1 MTCNCINHQSVFKSD
16 SIAELKEYGK
26 QNNLIKE
33 SCIEHKLILVGYAVL
48 IKRHVL
54 ELIAYLDERF
64 FPGNK
69 EDDDLSLRILQSNY
83 QNVIVHNYYII
94 HLGGESFDKID
105 RRKILIENTRKFNF
119 KYHLDVD
126 SDSFFKL
133 YFDSKSLF
141 YEGCLD
147 SSIQRTVLDVNCEM
161 GARMAHL
168 AYLHSNI
175 DFYGLDQSIQCATI
189 SRHLEGV
196 HIEHY
201 FDIER
206 SMKFDL
212 IALDCSKIK
221 KNDLYYMNWYPI
233 MKGQTQSLFSI
244 NEVYC
249 NDIDE
254 MMKKLDLKVESW
266 IFYFGNIDNDLK
278 PKIEDIQNIV
288 GDNSKFLIESTAYV
302 LHK

>member
-26 QNNLIKE
+26 QNNVIKE

-83 QNVIVHNYYII
+83 QNVIVHNSYII

-105 RRKILIENTRKFNF
+105 HRKILIENTRKFNF

-147 SSIQRTVLDVNCEM
+147 
-161 GARMAHL
+161 
-168 AYLHSNI
+168 
-175 DFYGLDQSIQCATI
+175 
-189 SRHLEGV
+189 
-196 HIEHY
+196 
-201 FDIER
+201 
-206 SMKFDL
+206 
-212 IALDCSKIK
+212 
-221 KNDLYYMNWYPI
+221 
-233 MKGQTQSLFSI
+233 
-244 NEVYC
+244 
-249 NDIDE
+249 
-254 MMKKLDLKVESW
+254 
-266 IFYFGNIDNDLK
+266 
-278 PKIEDIQNIV
+278 
-288 GDNSKFLIESTAYV
+288 
-302 LHK
+302 